1 MDNRQTLKSLQDIAI
16 EVQRLIDIEF
26 ANCNNNPPTGSVLD
40 QIGLK
45 DGKEIVL
52 DYLNHREIGLA
63 LEHLMYM
70 IKETDLPI
78 SAEIAQKLKSTALEM
93 NMEISI
99 KFLDND
105 DGELG

>member
-1 MDNRQTLKSLQDIAI
+1 MSRQTLKNLRDIAV

-26 ANCNNNPPTGSVLD
+26 ANCNNNPPTGSALD

-52 DYLNHREIGLA
+52 DYLNHKEAGIA

-70 IKETDLPI
+70 INETDLPI
-78 SAEIAQKLKSTALEM
+78 SAEIAQKLKKTALEM
-93 NMEISI
+93 NMEISV
-99 KFLDND
+99 KFLGNDN
-105 DGELG
+105 GEFG